1 MTKMQALQQEQIRQL
16 SIRLHCAQTYRRVLG
31 VGADSSD
38 INVQARLRAAD
49 AAVNKLEQELTDTIH
64 VSNAKAIA

>member
-1 MTKMQALQQEQIRQL
+1 MTKFQALQREQIRQL

-31 VGADSSD
+31 IGADSSD
-38 INVQARLRAAD
+38 VNVQARLRAAD
-49 AAVNKLEQELTDTIH
+49 VAVEKLEQELKASND